1 MTDTELPM
9 IVWLRGDED
18 HCADFI
24 LDADAVMQT
33 LGIKRS
39 RLTQISGKEL
49 RVGRIRRGRYI
60 SPVYRQADVDVYLEW
75 TRASASQLKS
85 ASVVTEATAGLL
97 EQSERLSAALRSI
110 PEELTSVIRRDLAQ
124 TAVSLTTHM
133 HQILEQAHD
142 VSRQHQGAVLG
153 VENRLKSVIAT
164 QQEFLTQ
171 MMGKMHKQDAQLQQL
186 NQNLTEL
193 SALARM
199 QRQDHLE
206 QIQQQKAEQE
216 ALTEELAALKS
227 QFALAPKARR
237 RATADSRRIKGVAA
251 RPQSIIAKAAPRPP
265 RARAYATA
273 QPTKS
278 RSLSKRIK
286 AKIDSSIDNSLVS
299 STTASDACLSG
310 AVSRP

>member
-1 MTDTELPM
+1 MTETELPR

-18 HCADFI
+18 HCADFV

-60 SPVYRQADVDVYLEW
+60 SPVYRQPDVDAYLEW

-97 EQSERLSAALRSI
+97 EQSERLSAALHSI
-110 PEELTSVIRRDLAQ
+110 PEELTNVIRRDLAQ
-124 TAVSLTTHM
+124 TATSLTAHI
-133 HQILEQAHD
+133 HHILEQAHD

-153 VENRLKSVIAT
+153 VEHRLKSVIAT
-164 QQEFLTQ
+164 QQEFLVQ
-171 MMGKMHKQDAQLQQL
+171 MMGQLHKQDAQLQQL

-193 SALARM
+193 SALARI
-199 QRQDHLE
+199 QRQEHLE
-206 QIQQQKAEQE
+206 QIKQQKAEQE
-216 ALTEELAALKS
+216 ALTKELAALKT
-227 QFALAPKARR
+227 QFALAPQPRR
-237 RATADSRRIKGVAA
+237 QATADSRRIKGAA
-251 RPQSIIAKAAPRPP
+251 AKPQPSIAKATQRPP

-286 AKIDSSIDNSLVS
+286 AKIDSSIDKSLVS
-299 STTASDACLSG
+299 STTASEACLSG

>member
-1 MTDTELPM
+1 MTDSELPM

-18 HCADFI
+18 HCADFL

-60 SPVYRQADVDVYLEW
+60 SPVYRQTDVDTYLEW

-97 EQSERLSAALRSI
+97 EQSERLSAALHSI
-110 PEELTSVIRRDLAQ
+110 PEELTTVIRRDLAQ
-124 TAVSLTTHM
+124 TALSYTTHI
-133 HQILEQAHD
+133 HSILEQANE
-142 VSRQHQGAVLG
+142 VSRQQQSSIFG
-153 VENRLKSVIAT
+153 VENRLKSVMAA

-171 MMGKMHKQDAQLQQL
+171 IMGQLHKQDARLQQL
-186 NQNLTEL
+186 NQNINELT
-193 SALARM
+193 ALARL

-206 QIQQQKAEQE
+206 RLQQQKADQE
-216 ALTEELAALKS
+216 KLTAELAELKAQVTLS
-227 QFALAPKARR
+227 SKPRR
-237 RATADSRRIKGVAA
+237 RATADCRRIKGVATKPKSLA
-251 RPQSIIAKAAPRPP
+251 QKAAMRPP

-273 QPTKS
+273 QSTKS
-278 RSLSKRIK
+278 RCLSKRIK
-286 AKIDSSIDNSLVS
+286 AKIDSSIDKSLVS
-299 STTASDACLSG
+299 STTASEACLSG